1 MSNARLKWLNAA
13 EVTFLK
19 YGYQKTSLEAVAQQ
33 AQKAKGAIYYHFG
46 SKEKLFEEL
55 VLQDLSRVKKKLEE
69 VFTMDKADAKERIRF
84 YMLARMKALYDS
96 PHYRETLRP
105 EFYEHHRFMDAQKE
119 ALAQWEIGQI
129 LSLLERG
136 VLSGDLQ
143 LPGELRVYAEVLVML
158 LQGLEA
164 DFFLKGNY
172 DRLEPHFDN
181 LIAIITRG
189 ISPCPPTKL
198 K

>member
-1 MSNARLKWLNAA
+1 MSTARNKWLDAA
-13 EVTFLK
+13 EVTFQK

-46 SKEKLFEEL
+46 SKERLFEEL
-55 VLQDLSRVKKKLEE
+55 VLKDLEKVKRTLEE
-69 VFTMDKADAKERIRF
+69 VFLMEKADAKERIRF

-136 VLSGDLQ
+136 VLAGDLQ

-189 ISPCPPTKL
+189 ISPCPPN
-198 K
+198 

>member
-1 MSNARLKWLNAA
+1 MSNARTKWLNAA

-55 VLQDLSRVKKKLEE
+55 VLQDLGRVKKKLEE

-189 ISPCPPTKL
+189 ISPCPPQN
-198 K
+198 

>member
-1 MSNARLKWLNAA
+1 MSTARSKWLDAA
-13 EVTFLK
+13 EVTFQK

-33 AQKAKGAIYYHFG
+33 ARKAKGAIYYHFG
-46 SKEKLFEEL
+46 SKERLFEEL
-55 VLQDLSRVKKKLEE
+55 VLKDLDKVKKNLEE
-69 VFTMDKADAKERIRF
+69 VFLMEKADAKARIRF

-136 VLSGDLQ
+136 VLAGDLQ

-189 ISPCPPTKL
+189 ISPCPPN
-198 K
+198 